1 MEELF
6 SSSIISSV
14 HILLYWLFG
23 KSQVKNTMNAE
34 LFNLYVEQLLNEVSE
49 GAKSRILLQTQLKYT
64 ELMNNDLK
72 KKNDALEKEI
82 EKLNK
87 RKSKKEVDTSDDQF

>member
-1 MEELF
+1 
-6 SSSIISSV
+6 
-14 HILLYWLFG
+14 
-23 KSQVKNTMNAE
+23 MNAE

-49 GAKSRILLQTQLKYT
+49 GVKTRILLQTQLKYT

>member
-1 MEELF
+1 
-6 SSSIISSV
+6 
-14 HILLYWLFG
+14 
-23 KSQVKNTMNAE
+23 MNAE
-34 LFNLYVEQLLNEVSE
+34 LINLYVEQLLNEVSE
-49 GAKSRILLQTQLKYT
+49 GVKTRILLQTQLKYT

-87 RKSKKEVDTSDDQF
+87 RKSKKEVDTSDDHF